1 MLYDETVGPC
11 SNDWSETEA
20 GAATVTATVPVS
32 VLPAVVA
39 LPADVAVTVI
49 VALPGATAVTRP
61 AALTVAMFVFD
72 DVNVGVTAAT
82 PAAVVAVDVI

>member
-11 SNDWSETEA
+11 VSDWSDTEA

-49 VALPGATAVTRP
+49 VALPGAIAVTTP
-61 AALTVAMFVFD
+61 VLLTVAMFVFD
-72 DVNVGVTAAT
+72 DENDGVGTVI
-82 PAAVVAVDVI
+82 PAAVVTVAVI